1 MGTYATS
8 RAGAGRCLAA
18 GARTPVTRR
27 PARARISA
35 VSAGLLGALLC
46 GAVGPVGAE
55 VVDRVVAAIDGE
67 PVTLHDLEIWGRER
81 GATGEVS
88 AQVLDAYVTEQLLT
102 KEAETQGVQVTD
114 KDVDRYIADV
124 RAAQGLDDAAFTRAL
139 REQGMTLESYRE
151 VVRSEIRKSE
161 LINRE
166 IRSRV
171 SVAPEQVRRH
181 YEAHADQY
189 SLAER
194 VQLRMILIPVPP
206 ETPPAEQAHLEA
218 FVRALHA
225 QLDGGADFS
234 EMARKYSAGPGAGE
248 GGDLG
253 WFERGQ
259 MVKPLEDVAFRLPAG
274 ALSSPI
280 RNSAGFS
287 ILKVEAREG
296 HQSQPFE
303 AVEVQIREELYQAAL
318 VRRYEDWLKKGLRET
333 HHVEILW

>member
-1 MGTYATS
+1 MGTHVTTGT
-8 RAGAGRCLAA
+8 R
-18 GARTPVTRR
+18 VTRR
-27 PARARISA
+27 SPRARIAA
-35 VSAGLLGALLC
+35 VSAGLVGALLG
-46 GAVGPVGAE
+46 GAVAPAGAE

-67 PVTLHDLEIWGRER
+67 PVTLHDLEIWARER
-81 GATGEVS
+81 GAAGEVS
-88 AQVLDAYVTEQLLT
+88 AQLLDAYVTEQLLT
-102 KEAETQGVQVTD
+102 KEAETQGVQVTER
-114 KDVDRYIADV
+114 DVDRYIADV
-124 RAAQGLDDAAFTRAL
+124 RAAQGLDDAAFAGAL
-139 REQGMTLESYRE
+139 GEQGMTLESYRKM
-151 VVRSEIRKSE
+151 VRSEIRKSE

-181 YEAHADQY
+181 YEANAERY

-194 VQLRMILIPVPP
+194 VQLRMILIPVFP
-206 ETPPAEQAHLEA
+206 EAPPAEQAHLEA

-225 QLDGGADFS
+225 ELDGGADFGD
-234 EMARKYSAGPGAGE
+234 MARRYSAGPGASE
-248 GGDLG
+248 GGNLG

-296 HQSQPFE
+296 HVPQPFE
-303 AVEVQIREELYQAAL
+303 AVEAQIREELYQAAL
-318 VRRYEDWLKKGLRET
+318 VRRYEDWLQNGLRET